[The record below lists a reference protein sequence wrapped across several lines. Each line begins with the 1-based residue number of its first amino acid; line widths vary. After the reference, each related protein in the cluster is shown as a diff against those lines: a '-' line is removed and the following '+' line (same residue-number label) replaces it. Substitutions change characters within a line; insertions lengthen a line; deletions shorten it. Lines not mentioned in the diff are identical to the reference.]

1 MTTLEEGKLVWTPS
15 PAVRERARLTAFMR
29 WLRETRGLAFD
40 DYDSLW
46 RWSVTDIE
54 AFWDAIRAYFDVRFD
69 TPARQVLARREMP
82 GARWF
87 EGASL
92 NYVQQVFRHAGEGAA
107 RQRAAIRHAGEAQPL
122 AELSW
127 DALESQV
134 AALAHTL
141 RRLGVGR
148 GDRVA
153 GYLPNIPQTIVAFLA
168 TASVGAVWSGCAP
181 DMGQVAVADRFRQI
195 EPKVL
200 IAVDGYRYGGK
211 AYDRAPVVAQL
222 VDALPSLTD
231 LIVVPLLGTPDEIPP
246 TALETARATTLET
259 ALETAPESAPD
270 KASALRRH
278 RWQDAL
284 AHQVPLQV
292 DSVPFDHPL
301 WIVYSSGTTGTP
313 KPIVHGHGGIV
324 IEQLKLMAFHNDL
337 GPDDVF
343 HWYSSSGWIMWN
355 AQVAGLLLGSTIAIY
370 DGNPAWPDAGVL
382 WRFAEAAGIT
392 VFGAGAAFFTGGIK
406 AGVVPSR
413 EADLSRLRGIGST
426 GSPLPAEAYDWI
438 YRNVRDD
445 IWLAPMSGG
454 TDFAGSFVAG
464 CPLLPVYAGEM
475 QCRCLGAKV
484 EAFDEAGQARI
495 DEVGELVCTEPMP
508 SMPLYLWGDSDGKR
522 YRDSYF
528 DTYPGVWRHG
538 DWIKITSRGGAII
551 YGRSDA
557 TINRHGIRMG
567 TSELYRVVEEL
578 PEVLDSM
585 VVDLEYLGR
594 DSYMPLF
601 VVLREGIALDDRLV
615 DTIRA
620 RIREAL
626 SSRHVPNAIL
636 QVPGIPRTL
645 SGKKM
650 EVPIKKLLLG
660 HDPDRIANR
669 DAMAN
674 PDTLDWYFDYARRY
688 LREASAATA

>member
-1 MTTLEEGKLVWTPS
+1 MSTIEEGQLVWTPS
-15 PAVRERARLTAFMR
+15 PARREAAQLTRFMR
-29 WLRETRGLAFD
+29 WLATERGLRFD

-46 RWSVTDIE
+46 QWSVTDIE
-54 AFWDAIRAYFDVRFD
+54 AFWDAVRAYFDLRFD
-69 TPARQVLARREMP
+69 TPAASVLASREMP

-92 NYVQQVFRHAGEGAA
+92 NYVQQVFRHAGTGAA
-107 RQRAAIRHAGEAQPL
+107 RARPAIRHAAESEAL
-122 AELSW
+122 ADLDW
-127 DALESQV
+127 DTLERQV
-134 AALAHTL
+134 ASLAHAL
-141 RRLGVGR
+141 RGVGVGR

-153 GYLPNIPQTIVAFLA
+153 GYLPNIPATVVAFLA
-168 TASVGAVWSGCAP
+168 TASLGAIWSGCAP
-181 DMGQVAVADRFRQI
+181 DMGQVAVIDRFRQI

-211 AYDRAPVVAQL
+211 AFDRTPVLAQL
-222 VDALPSLTD
+222 VQALPSLTD
-231 LIVVPLLGTPDEIPP
+231 VVLVPRLG
-246 TALETARATTLET
+246 ATFDVGAGPRL
-259 ALETAPESAPD
+259 
-270 KASALRRH
+270 H
-278 RWQDAL
+278 RWDDVL
-284 AHQVPLQV
+284 AHQVPLAIE
-292 DSVPFDHPL
+292 SVPFDHPL
-301 WIVYSSGTTGTP
+301 WIVYSSGTTGMP
-313 KPIVHGHGGIV
+313 KPIVHGHGGVV

-355 AQVAGLLLGSTIAIY
+355 AQVAGLLLGTTIAIY

-382 WRFAEAAGIT
+382 WRFVESAGIT
-392 VFGAGAAFFTGGIK
+392 VFGAGAAFFTNGMK
-406 AGVVPSR
+406 AGVTPSQSV
-413 EADLSRLRGIGST
+413 DLSRLRAVGST

-438 YRNVRDD
+438 YRNVRADV
-445 IWLAPMSGG
+445 WLAPMSGG

-464 CPLLPVYAGEM
+464 CPLLPVHAGEM
-475 QCRCLGAKV
+475 QCRCLGANV
-484 EAFDEAGQARI
+484 QAFDENGAALI
-495 DEVGELVCTEPMP
+495 DQVGELVCTEPMP
-508 SMPLYLWGDSDGKR
+508 SMPLYLWGDRDGRR

-578 PEVLDSM
+578 PQVLDSL

-594 DSYMPLF
+594 ESYMPLF
-601 VVLREGIALDDRLV
+601 VVLREGMTLDDALR
-615 DTIRA
+615 DTLRA
-620 RIREAL
+620 RIRDAL
-626 SSRHVPNAIL
+626 SSRHVPNEIL
-636 QVPGIPRTL
+636 QAPGVPRTL

-660 HDPDRIANR
+660 HAPEKIANR

-674 PDTLDWYFDYARRY
+674 PDTLDWYFDYARRFIASRP
-688 LREASAATA
+688 REDAA